1 MGSRLLS
8 RAKNEQLAKVHVMWP
23 LPCSSSRPA
32 KIRLRPGIAHGRG
45 PLLHRRDSWTLHCSL
60 PLFATQTTTTE
71 RIRDIQSHG
80 VASTQQTP
88 PSNHLHLAY
97 HSATFYLEP
106 CNTPI
111 SCTRTALTRPINK
124 HPTAGVPRRRCRQI
138 MEWSQSMP
146 KALL

>member
-1 MGSRLLS
+1 MVLS
-8 RAKNEQLAKVHVMWP
+8 RAKNSWPKCMWP
-23 LPCSSSRPA
+23 LPCSSSWPA

-45 PLLHRRDSWTLHCSL
+45 PHLHRRGLEPLPKAPCSQHR
-60 PLFATQTTTTE
+60 PHTTQ
-71 RIRDIQSHG
+71 RMPDIQSHG
-80 VASTQQTP
+80 LASTQQTP